1 MLGFSEET
9 SAKVSLGL
17 AVGGIVWYSSLWVVS
32 LIGAYNTYRRY
43 RHRPTHVNLV
53 PSYDAPGVS
62 ILRPLK
68 GLDPNLYTN
77 LESTFRQNYPNFE
90 ILFSVADGADQAIA
104 VVEDLLQLYPDVKA
118 QIIIGEEVVGVN
130 PKVNNLVRPYKMA
143 SHDIVWVLD
152 SNVAA
157 DPGTLARSV
166 EVLTTPRPP
175 SQRRIGVVHH
185 IPFVDSVDSTL
196 WGSRVEAAFLNT
208 FHAKMYVAINTVA
221 VESCVVGKSCLYR
234 RSDVDRVNGTL
245 KPIKS
250 VDLDLDNA
258 GFNRGLASFGRFLAE
273 DNMIAS
279 ALWHEL
285 GLRHELSTDVAH
297 NNVGDMTV
305 MDYVWR
311 RVRWL
316 RVRKRMVLA
325 ANLVEPFT
333 ESIILSL
340 IGSASFHYQFGVP
353 RALFLAAHFALW
365 FAVDVSVYTSLAGRL
380 PAAIDRYF
388 VLAWIFRELASLPI
402 WVFGFFGDTVVW
414 RGQQYLML
422 KNGEVALAS
431 SKAVDDRM

>member
-1 MLGFSEET
+1 MLGLDDAL
-9 SAKVSLGL
+9 SAKLSLGF
-17 AVGGIVWYSSLWVVS
+17 AIGGLVWYSALWG
-32 LIGAYNTYRRY
+32 IGLLGASSAYRRY
-43 RHRPTHVNLV
+43 RNRPIHVNFT
-53 PSYDAPGVS
+53 PASDAPGVS

-90 ILFSVADGADQAIA
+90 ILFSVADKGDQAIPI
-104 VVEDLLQLYPDVKA
+104 VEELLQLYPDVKA
-118 QIIIGEEVVGVN
+118 QIVIGQDVVGVN

-143 SHDIVWVLD
+143 SNDILWVLD
-152 SNVAA
+152 SNVST
-157 DPGTLARSV
+157 DTGTLARSV
-166 EVLTTPRPP
+166 EALTAPRLP

-185 IPFVDSVDSTL
+185 IPFVDSVNNF
-196 WGSRVEAAFLNT
+196 WGSRIEAAFLNT
-208 FHAKMYVAINTVA
+208 FHAKMYIAINTVA

-245 KPIKS
+245 KPVKSS

-258 GFNRGLASFGRFLAE
+258 GLNRGFASFGRFLAE

-305 MDYVWR
+305 MDYMWR

-325 ANLVEPFT
+325 ANLIEPFT
-333 ESIILSL
+333 ESIILSI
-340 IGSASFHYQFGVP
+340 IGSSSAKYLFGIP
-353 RALFLAAHFALW
+353 RILFLIVHFGLW
-365 FAVDVSVYTSLAGRL
+365 FLLDTTVYSSLADRL
-380 PAAIDRYF
+380 PVVIDRYF
-388 VLAWIFRELASLPI
+388 VMAWIFREVACLPI
-402 WVFGFFGDTVVW
+402 WIFGFFGNTVVW
-414 RGQQYLML
+414 RGQHYLML

-431 SKAVDDRM
+431 NK